1 MQSTAADREDLA
13 RLPDE
18 DGPNLPDRTGDSK
31 LHDLSEL
38 WCDLGGS

>member
-1 MQSTAADREDLA
+1 MPSTAADREDLS
-13 RLPDE
+13 RLPDN
-18 DGPNLPDRTGDSK
+18 DCPDVPDRTGDSK

>member
-1 MQSTAADREDLA
+1 MQTTAADRDDLSC
-13 RLPDE
+13 LPD
-18 DGPNLPDRTGDSK
+18 DACPDVPDRSGYSK

>member
-1 MQSTAADREDLA
+1 MQTTAADREDLS
-13 RLPDE
+13 RLPD
-18 DGPNLPDRTGDSK
+18 DDRPGLPDGTGDPE